1 MKWLCR
7 SMALGLLVAGTA
19 GHAQIY
25 EWRDATGARHFTNR
39 MDTVPAEQQPAT
51 RVLVA
56 ESRKL
61 APEAEPPAAAPPVE
75 PRRQAE
81 VIYDYSSLRDAYAAG
96 LRDGLALA
104 GGGAGEA
111 GEVMDRVAIH
121 GPLAVA
127 SARVQEPFF
136 YPSYHPFVT
145 TSFDRGRSRHLT
157 LRMLLQD
164 QFQLDREGPFAFQRI
179 NRIGLGPALQ
189 PILPRALPHG
199 DPRRGRVVYR

>member
-1 MKWLCR
+1 MSNMEWLCR
-7 SMALGLLVAGTA
+7 SMVLGLLLAGSPA
-19 GHAQIY
+19 HGQIY

-39 MDTVPAEQQPAT
+39 MDTVPTEQQPGA

-56 ESRKL
+56 EPHKPAS
-61 APEAEPPAAAPPVE
+61 EAEPPAAPPVE
-75 PRRQAE
+75 PRREAE
-81 VIYDYSSLRDAYAAG
+81 VIYDYSNLRDAYAAG

-111 GEVMDRVAIH
+111 IDRVVIH

-127 SARVQEPFF
+127 GARVEQPFF
-136 YPSYHPFVT
+136 SPSYYPLVT

-179 NRIGLGPALQ
+179 NRIGLGPALH
-189 PILPRALPHG
+189 PVLPRGLPLSY
-199 DPRRGRVVYR
+199 PRQGRVVSR